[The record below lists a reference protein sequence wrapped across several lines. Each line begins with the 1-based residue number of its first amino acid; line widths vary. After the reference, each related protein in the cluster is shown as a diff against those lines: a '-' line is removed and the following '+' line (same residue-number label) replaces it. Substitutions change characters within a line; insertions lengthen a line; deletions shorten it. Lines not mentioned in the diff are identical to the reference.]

1 MKIFAVALTLAVLA
15 GCNWGD
21 AHRDDSHEPPGKVA
35 GREAYQVEQDAK
47 KAAKEVSKDLKSFS
61 HDAREGYQ
69 EQKKKDQQQ
78 RKPDGDPK

>member
-47 KAAKEVSKDLKSFS
+47 KAAKEVSKDLKDFS
-61 HDAREGYQ
+61 QDAHKGFQ
-69 EQKKKDQQQ
+69 EEKQKDQE
-78 RKPDGDPK
+78 RKNDEPAK